1 MADHAVS
8 ESPAVQTQIDRLM
21 ALSPG
26 RDVLGLERITEL
38 LARLGNPHRAMPP
51 VFHVAGTNGKG
62 STCAYLRA
70 ALEADGRAI
79 HVFTSPHLARF
90 NERIRLA
97 GTLIDDATLAQA
109 LSDVLDIGADLHA
122 SFFEVTTAAAFSL
135 FARVPA
141 DACVIEVGLGG
152 RLDAT
157 NMFTAPAACGIASLA
172 IDHES
177 FLLVPEHD
185 TPEDPLC
192 RIAFEKAG
200 IARQG
205 RPLVTQRY
213 SAPMLKTIAQVAER
227 AGAIHLPRGEAWDIA
242 PYEGELHY
250 RDSAGKL
257 ALPLSRLAGQHQVSN
272 LGLAI
277 AMLRHQSVLPVSD
290 AALRAAP
297 LWAQWPARMQR
308 LEAGPL
314 TNLVPGR
321 TVILDGGHNPDAGKA
336 LAQALGESGLVPGGV
351 DLVTGMLA
359 NKDIEGFLTP
369 LRPLIRS
376 IRSLPVPGHEHHGPE
391 VFAALAQR
399 WEVPHAAFSTVQ
411 EALTDVAATSN
422 GRADRAVLIAG
433 TLYLAGKVLM
443 ENGQPPV

>member
-8 ESPAVQTQIDRLM
+8 DSPAVQAQLDRLM

-26 RDVLGLERITEL
+26 RDILGLERITEL
-38 LARLGNPHRAMPP
+38 MARLGNPHHELPP

-70 ALEADGRAI
+70 ALEAEGYKV
-79 HVFTSPHLARF
+79 HVFTSPHLVRF

-97 GTLIDDATLAQA
+97 GTLIDDDVLARA
-109 LSDVLDIGADLHA
+109 LSEVLDIAGDLNA
-122 SFFEVTTAAAFSL
+122 SFFEITTAAAFML

-141 DACVIEVGLGG
+141 QACVIEVGLGG

-157 NMFTAPAACGIASLA
+157 NVIEMPAACGIASLA

-177 FLLVPEHD
+177 FLLAPEEG
-185 TPEDPLC
+185 TPAEPLN

-200 IARQG
+200 IAKTG

-213 SAPMLKTIAQVAER
+213 STPMMATIADVAAR
-227 AGAIHLPRGEAWDIA
+227 KGAIHLPRGLAWDIVE
-242 PYEGELHY
+242 YQGELHY
-250 RDSAGKL
+250 RDDYGRL
-257 ALPLSRLAGQHQVSN
+257 DLPRPRLAGAHQIAN
-272 LGLAI
+272 LGLAV
-277 AMLRHQSVLPVSD
+277 AMLRHYSVLPIGD

-297 LWAQWPARMQR
+297 LWAQWPARFQR

-314 TNLVPGR
+314 TAMLPDR
-321 TVILDGGHNPDAGKA
+321 TIILDGGHNPDAGQA
-336 LAQALGESGLVPGGV
+336 LALALEESGLAADGI

-359 NKDIEGFLTP
+359 NKDVRGFLEP

-391 VFAALAQR
+391 LFAGVAESWGL
-399 WEVPHAAFSTVQ
+399 PHAAFATIP
-411 EALTDVAATSN
+411 EAIQSIAASDGPPRT
-422 GRADRAVLIAG
+422 VLIAG
-433 TLYLAGKVLM
+433 TLYLAGQVLVA
-443 ENGQPPV
+443 NDQPPV

>member
-8 ESPAVQTQIDRLM
+8 QNPAVQAQLDRLM

-38 LARLGNPHRAMPP
+38 LARLGNPQHAMPP

-70 ALEADGRAI
+70 ALEADGRAV

-97 GTLIDDATLAQA
+97 GTLIDDATLARA

-122 SFFEVTTAAAFSL
+122 SFFEITTAAAFSL
-135 FARVPA
+135 FAATPA

-157 NMFTAPAACGIASLA
+157 NVFTAPAACGIASLA
-172 IDHES
+172 IDHEG
-177 FLLVPEHD
+177 FLLAPEPG
-185 TPEDPLC
+185 TPDDPFC

-200 IARQG
+200 IARPG

-213 SAPMLKTIAQVAER
+213 SAPMRDTIAQVAEQ
-227 AGAIHLPRGEAWDIA
+227 AGAVHLPRGEAWDIA
-242 PYEGELHY
+242 PYQGELHY
-250 RDSAGKL
+250 RDAAGRL
-257 ALPLSRLAGQHQVSN
+257 DLPLPRLTGQHQVSN

-277 AMLRHQSVLPVSD
+277 AMLRHQTMLPVSD

-297 LWAQWPARMQR
+297 LWAHWPARMQR
-308 LEAGPL
+308 LDAGPL
-314 TNLVPGR
+314 TDLVPGR

-336 LAQALGESGLVPGGV
+336 LADALTEGALAPGGV

-391 VFAALAQR
+391 VFAALAR
-399 WEVPHAAFSTVQ
+399 HWDVPHTGFSTIA
-411 EALTDVAATSN
+411 EALADIAATSR
-422 GRADRAVLIAG
+422 GEADRAVLIAG
-433 TLYLAGKVLM
+433 TLYLAGQVLT

>member
-8 ESPAVQTQIDRLM
+8 DHPAVQAQLDRLM

-38 LARLGNPHRAMPP
+38 VRRLGNPHLEMPP

-70 ALEADGRAI
+70 ALEADGKSV
-79 HVFTSPHLARF
+79 HVFTSPHLVRF

-97 GTLIDDATLAQA
+97 GTLIDDDTLARA
-109 LSDVLDIGADLHA
+109 LEQVLDIGGDLNA
-122 SFFEVTTAAAFSL
+122 SFFEITTAAAFML
-135 FARVPA
+135 FATVPA

-157 NMFTAPAACGIASLA
+157 NVIRAPVACGIASLA

-177 FLLVPEHD
+177 FLLAPDHD
-185 TPEDPLC
+185 VPEDPLC

-200 IARQG
+200 IAKSGAPLITQHY
-205 RPLVTQRY
+205 RP
-213 SAPMLKTIAQVAER
+213 AMNATIARVADK
-227 AGAIHLPRGEAWDIA
+227 AGATHMPRGRSWDIA
-242 PYEGELHY
+242 EYQGQLHY
-250 RDSAGKL
+250 RDEAGRIE
-257 ALPLSRLAGQHQVSN
+257 LPMPRMHGAHQIAN

-277 AMLRHQSVLPVSD
+277 AMLRHQLAVPLPE

-308 LEAGPL
+308 LEGGPL
-314 TNLVPGR
+314 NAMLPGR
-321 TVILDGGHNPDAGKA
+321 TLILDGGHNPDAGKA
-336 LAQALGESGLVPGGV
+336 LAEALRESRLAETGI
-351 DLVTGMLA
+351 DLVTGMLS
-359 NKDIEGFLTP
+359 NKDVTGFLKP

-391 VFAALAQR
+391 VFADVARQ
-399 WEVPHAAFSTVQ
+399 WEIPHRSFTTIR
-411 EALTDVAATSN
+411 EALTDVAAGPPRT
-422 GRADRAVLIAG
+422 VLIAG
-433 TLYLAGKVLM
+433 TLYLAGQVLVA
-443 ENGQPPV
+443 NDQPPV

>member
-8 ESPAVQTQIDRLM
+8 DHPAVQEQLDRLM

-26 RDVLGLERITEL
+26 RDVLGLERISEL
-38 LARLGNPHRAMPP
+38 MVRLGNPHLALPP

-70 ALEADGRAI
+70 ALEADGRKV
-79 HVFTSPHLARF
+79 HVFTSPHLVRF

-97 GTLIDDATLAQA
+97 GTLIDDDTLARA
-109 LSDVLDIGADLHA
+109 ISDVLDIAEDLNA
-122 SFFEVTTAAAFSL
+122 SFFEITTAAAFKL
-135 FARVPA
+135 FSEVPA

-157 NMFTAPAACGIASLA
+157 IVLTSPAACGIASLA
-172 IDHES
+172 IDHEG
-177 FLLVPEHD
+177 FLLAPEEGV
-185 TPEDPLC
+185 PEDPYN

-200 IARQG
+200 IAKAG
-205 RPLVTQRY
+205 APLVTQRY
-213 SAPMLKTIAQVAER
+213 TPAMAATISEVAER
-227 AGAIHLPRGEAWDIA
+227 AGATLFPRGEGWDIVQ
-242 PYEGELHY
+242 YREQLHY
-250 RDSAGKL
+250 GDEQGRID
-257 ALPLSRLAGQHQVSN
+257 LPLPRLAGKHQAGN

-277 AMLRHQSVLPVSD
+277 AMLRHQTVLSVSE

-314 TNLVPGR
+314 TDLAQGR
-321 TVILDGGHNPDAGKA
+321 TIILDGGHNPDAGQA
-336 LAQALGESGLVPGGV
+336 LAATLTESSLANNGV

-359 NKDIEGFLTP
+359 NKDIRGFLEP

-391 VFAALAQR
+391 VFAAVAQE
-399 WEVPHAAFSTVQ
+399 WGKPHSSFGTIR
-411 EALTDVAATSN
+411 EALADVAAN
-422 GRADRAVLIAG
+422 GDDPERTVLIAG
-433 TLYLAGKVLM
+433 TLYLAGQVLIA
-443 ENGQPPV
+443 NDQPPV

>member
-8 ESPAVQTQIDRLM
+8 EDRDVQAQLDRLM

-38 LARLGNPHRAMPP
+38 LARLGNPHHDFPP

-70 ALEADGRAI
+70 ALEADGRTV
-79 HVFTSPHLARF
+79 HVFTSPHLVRF

-97 GTLIDDATLAQA
+97 GTLIDDPTLARA
-109 LSDVLDIGADLHA
+109 LSDVLDIAGDLNA
-122 SFFEVTTAAAFSL
+122 SFFEITTAAAFKL
-135 FARVPA
+135 FATVPA

-157 NMFTAPAACGIASLA
+157 NVITAPAACGIASLA
-172 IDHES
+172 IDHEG
-177 FLLVPEHD
+177 FLLAEEAG
-185 TPEDPLC
+185 TPDDPLC

-200 IARQG
+200 IAKQD
-205 RPLVTQRY
+205 RPLLTQRY
-213 SAPMLKTIAQVAER
+213 TEAMMATIADAATR
-227 AGAIHLPRGEAWDIA
+227 AGATHLPRGDAWDIA
-242 PYEGELHY
+242 EYQGQLHY
-250 RDSAGKL
+250 RDAAGRL
-257 ALPLSRLAGQHQVSN
+257 DLPLPRLTGAHQIAN

-277 AMLRHQSVLPVSD
+277 AMLRHQSLLPVSD

-308 LEAGPL
+308 LDAGPL
-314 TNLVPGR
+314 TDLLPGR
-321 TVILDGGHNPDAGKA
+321 TVVLDGGHNPDAGQA
-336 LAQALGESGLVPGGV
+336 LARALSDGGYAVDGL

-359 NKDIEGFLTP
+359 NKDVRGFLEP
-369 LRPLIRS
+369 LKPLLRS

-391 VFAALAQR
+391 VFADVARSWGL
-399 WEVPHAAFSTVQ
+399 PHAAFSTIR
-411 EALTDVAATSN
+411 EALEDIAATDPASE
-422 GRADRAVLIAG
+422 RTVLIAG
-433 TLYLAGKVLM
+433 TLYLAGQVLTA
-443 ENGQPPV
+443 NDQPPV